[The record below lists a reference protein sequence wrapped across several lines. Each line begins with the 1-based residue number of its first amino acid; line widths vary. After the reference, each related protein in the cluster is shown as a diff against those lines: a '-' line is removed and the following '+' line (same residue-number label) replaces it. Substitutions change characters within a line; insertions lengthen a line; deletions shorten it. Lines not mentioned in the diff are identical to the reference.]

1 MAEPEKKAL
10 PKVIKAEFTRK
21 ELLVRNGFIK
31 SDSQEKY
38 YFNDE
43 TNHFE
48 PVEGGKLDAKDAE
61 EENSEG
67 FFGFE
72 ETGFPKPIKTYRLI
86 WEAHSLGVEEPYYW
100 IYKHIHQDFA
110 FKDVY
115 KTEDSFFSSESS
127 AMFGVIQQ
135 RMSPIQER
143 VSQYLIAIG
152 RLVKELFQIVRELRI
167 LDEKLTHYRNAEEG
181 KQSAEITLRGMFV
194 DLVQGGSKNPASVFG
209 MAHEVGFTALPD
221 LFFDAPIVKA
231 DDVDRLVEDKYKD
244 FNKSLRQVLKRQL
257 QHFAVWKEKTHTELK
272 ARKIFLLNY
281 LRQHYDTI
289 QMYIEWI
296 KPYLKYIERLSMK
309 TKHAESPELI
319 ASFEGNMTDIEF
331 LATKIGGAYQP
342 VIVATF
348 NFRTIPS
355 MNIVKEGYQ
364 RGPTHTGRMEVT
376 LRVYAWKKEQ
386 VDAYKK
392 LKKDETFAF
401 LSKISDSLNAALST
415 AGTDIEKYLAEAQR
429 QLPGAEEKEEKEIP
443 KKRKTFVRMVFGDF
457 LPPEGAPKPPKKK
470 KEEEEK
476 AAADKEKAIGTA
488 KTAAWNAYKNFKKA
502 HGMIHW

>member
-1 MAEPEKKAL
+1 MAESS
-10 PKVIKAEFTRK
+10 PKVRPAVIKAEFTRK

-31 SDSQEKY
+31 SEAKEKY
-38 YFNDE
+38 YFNEE

-48 PVEGGKLDAKDAE
+48 PVEREKLEGKDAE

-72 ETGFPKPIKTYRLI
+72 ETGFPKPAKIYRLI

-100 IYKHIHQDFA
+100 IYKHIHQDFG

-135 RMSPIQER
+135 RMAPIQDR

-152 RLVKELFQIVRELRI
+152 KLVKELFQIVRELRI
-167 LDEKLTHYRNAEEG
+167 LDEKLTHYKNAEEG
-181 KQSAEITLRGMFV
+181 KQASEITLRGMFV
-194 DLVQGGSKNPASVFG
+194 DLVQGGAKNPASVFG
-209 MAHEVGFTALPD
+209 LAHEVGFTALPD
-221 LFFDAPIVKA
+221 LFFDAPITTA
-231 DDVDRLVEDKYKD
+231 DEVDKMVEDKYQD
-244 FNKSLRQVLKRQL
+244 FNKSLRNVLKRQL
-257 QHFAVWKEKTHTELK
+257 QHFAVWKEKTHVELE
-272 ARKIFLLNY
+272 ARKKFLLNY

-309 TKHAESPELI
+309 TKHMESPELV

-331 LATKIGGAYQP
+331 LATKEGKTYQP
-342 VIVATF
+342 VIIATF

-355 MNIVKEGYQ
+355 MNIIKEGYQ
-364 RGPTHTGRMEVT
+364 RGPTHTGRMEAT
-376 LRVYAWKKEQ
+376 LRVYAWTKEQ
-386 VDAYKK
+386 VEGYKK

-415 AGTDIEKYLAEAQR
+415 AGTDIEKYLTEAQR
-429 QLPGAEEKEEKEIP
+429 QLPEAKEKEEKETP
-443 KKRKTFVRMVFGDF
+443 QKRKTFVRMVFGDF

-476 AAADKEKAIGTA
+476 AAKEKKEAISKA
-488 KTAAWNAYKNFKKA
+488 KTAAWNAYRNFKKA